1 MTDGP
6 LHFTMREL
14 ERMFFAP
21 RFWALIVGASVLL
34 GLIGPFG
41 TYDSLPLPGRF
52 AYWTATVLATYFAG
66 GATVFLLVELLWPG
80 RTRNAWHYA
89 AAGAVSGLPIAVV
102 VWGINAAVF
111 GTGPR
116 EGIAFLPLL
125 GYCVVIA
132 GLVSMLIAVFTS
144 QYESAASAAATTGAP
159 TAPVRPRILDRLP
172 PAQRGQLTHMSM
184 QDHYVDARTT
194 RGGGLVL
201 MRFADA
207 VAETD
212 GAEGL
217 QIHRSHW
224 VAKGVVEKAV
234 RRDGKL
240 FLKLA
245 DGTELPV
252 SRSFQPAVKEAGLLA
267 R

>member
-1 MTDGP
+1 
-6 LHFTMREL
+6 MREL
-14 ERMFFAP
+14 QRMFFAP
-21 RFWALIVGASVLL
+21 RFWALIVGASLLL
-34 GLIGPFG
+34 GLTGPFG

-66 GATVFLLVELLWPG
+66 GATVFLLVQSLWTEG
-80 RTRNAWHYA
+80 TRQAWHYG
-89 AAGAVSGLPIAVV
+89 AAGAVSGLPVATV

-111 GTGPR
+111 GTGQG

-144 QYESAASAAATTGAP
+144 QYERAASAAATTVAP
-159 TAPVRPRILDRLP
+159 AAPERPRVVDRLP

-184 QDHYVDARTT
+184 QDHYVDVRTD

-212 GAEGL
+212 GADGM

-224 VAKGVVEKAV
+224 VAREAVGNAV

-240 FLKLA
+240 FLKLT

-252 SRSFQPAVKEAGLLA
+252 SRSFQAAVKEAGLL
-267 R
+267 RR